1 MPIQVTCP
9 KCLTRF
15 SVSEKFA
22 GKKGPCPKCK
32 SQIEVPEADDAV
44 VIHAP
49 ADGAPKDSKGQSVLK
64 PIKRKETRLSRRQGL
79 LLVGA
84 VVLAIGVAL
93 GLRAVDG
100 SGKTAAVVV
109 GAIVMAP
116 PLIWAGY
123 SFAYDQELD
132 PYVGGELRQRVLI
145 LSAIFAALWLIYA
158 YVPLYVLELT
168 KPSEMSIVVA
178 AVMFAIVLTMAT
190 FAAVGVFELDTVG
203 GLTVA
208 GVYFVSTL
216 FLAYAADVK
225 LFGQEPPPRRGT
237 VVPPE
242 PTAWRRPVEPRLVDR
257 VSLPIVA
264 DGPGALR

>member
-32 SQIEVPEADDAV
+32 SQIEVPEVEDAV

-49 ADGAPKDSKGQSVLK
+49 ADDAPKDSKGQSVLK

-84 VVLAIGVAL
+84 VVLALAVAL
-93 GLRAVDG
+93 GLRAVEG
-100 SGKTAAVVV
+100 SGKTVAIVV
-109 GAIVMAP
+109 GAIVLAP

-132 PYVGGELRQRVLI
+132 PYVGGELRNRVLI

-158 YVPLYVLELT
+158 YVPMYVLELS

-178 AVMFAIVLTMAT
+178 AVMFAIILAMGTMG
-190 FAAVGVFELDTVG
+190 AVGVFELETVG

-208 GVYFVSTL
+208 GVYFVGTL
-216 FLAYAADVK
+216 FLAYVAGVP

-242 PTAWRRPVEPRLVDR
+242 PTAWRRPAEPAVIARRTTQIMV
-257 VSLPIVA
+257 